1 MNAQHSTNCIYKA
14 HLFFYL
20 NNISPDEAKEE
31 DDTNGLSGEVEGKE
45 EDIPLSSEESGED
58 SHSVEGADFEQE
70 EDDEEEDD
78 KDVAKQK
85 SKRPSDVKEG
95 KTVFIRNLSFDSTE
109 AALHE
114 LCAQFGPVDYSK
126 IVMNQATDHSRGTG
140 FVKFRTPEAAEKCIA
155 EASAQDPSEGKER
168 ICVGLL
174 WPGITDPM
182 CQLLYT
188 K

>member
-1 MNAQHSTNCIYKA
+1 MYLQSPSF
-14 HLFFYL
+14 FFYL
-20 NNISPDEAKEE
+20 NNISPDEAKKE
-31 DDTNGLSGEVEGKE
+31 DDANDLSGETEGME
-45 EDIPLSSEESGED
+45 EDIPQSSEESEED
-58 SHSVEGADFEQE
+58 DHSVEGADFEQE
-70 EDDEEEDD
+70 EEHDEEEDD

-109 AALHE
+109 EALHE

-174 WPGITDPM
+174 WPGIT
-182 CQLLYT
+182 
-188 K
+188 